1 MSEEQIYE
9 PKEAPR
15 MARIDVR
22 GVDYAVTEWGDKDAP
37 LLVFLHGF
45 SDAGATFQF
54 VVDEFRHDWLVVA
67 PDWRGFGRTQ
77 PDTEAF
83 WFPDYLAD
91 LDRLLSHYSADSPVR
106 LIGHSMGGNI
116 AGLYAGAF
124 PERVAALVNLEG
136 FGLPDSSPSD
146 APRRYREWVEHGR
159 QLPEP
164 TVRDNYS
171 ALAEV
176 IRHRNPRMS
185 RPQAEFVARQWA
197 EDIGDDTAA
206 RLRLHPAHKLPNP
219 VLYRLAEVEA
229 CWREVTADVL
239 LVAGRDSDF
248 ASPEN
253 LPFPRCRTE
262 WIDDSGHMLHFEQP
276 AVLARLIEEFLL
288 KPIT

>member
-1 MSEEQIYE
+1 MSDEQIYE
-9 PKEAPR
+9 PKLAPR
-15 MARIDVR
+15 VARIDVR

-45 SDAGATFQF
+45 ADTGATFQF

-67 PDWRGFGRTQ
+67 PDWRGFGGTKL
-77 PDTEAF
+77 DTEAF

-91 LDRLLSHYSADSPVR
+91 LDRLLSHYSTDSPVR
-106 LIGHSMGGNI
+106 LVGHSMGGNI

-136 FGLPDSSPSD
+136 FGLPDCMPTE
-146 APRRYREWVEHGR
+146 APGRYREWVQRGR
-159 QLPEP
+159 KLPEP
-164 TVRDNYS
+164 TLRDNYA

-185 RPQAEFVARQWA
+185 GPQAEFVARQWA
-197 EDIGDDTAA
+197 EDVGDDTV

-248 ASPEN
+248 PSPEK

-262 WIDDSGHMLHFEQP
+262 WIAESGHMLHFEQP
-276 AVLARLIEEFLL
+276 AVLAGLIEEFLL
-288 KPIT
+288 KPST

>member
-1 MSEEQIYE
+1 M
-9 PKEAPR
+9 
-15 MARIDVR
+15 
-22 GVDYAVTEWGDKDAP
+22 
-37 LLVFLHGF
+37 
-45 SDAGATFQF
+45 FQF

-136 FGLPDSSPSD
+136 FGLPDSAPSD
-146 APRRYREWVEHGR
+146 APRRYREWVERGR

-164 TVRDNYS
+164 TVRDSYS
-171 ALAEV
+171 MLAEM
-176 IRHRNPRMS
+176 IRQRNPRMS
-185 RPQAEFVARQWA
+185 QPQAEYVARQWA
-197 EDIGDDTAA
+197 EDVGDATV
-206 RLRLHPAHKLPNP
+206 RLRLHPAHTLPNP

-253 LPFPRCRTE
+253 LPFPRRRTA
-262 WIDDSGHMLHFEQP
+262 WVDDSGHMLHFEQP
-276 AVLARLIEEFLL
+276 AVLAQLIEEFLL
-288 KPIT
+288 KPST